1 MKYFVSA
8 VLAAV
13 ASCSDTLNTGVSL
26 FEGQSLTSQN
36 GLYSAVLQTDG
47 NFVVY
52 RNPGNAW
59 WSSVTDNA

>member
-1 MKYFVSA
+1 MKHYIVA
-8 VLAAV
+8 MLAAV
-13 ASCSDTLNTGVSL
+13 ASCTDTLNTGVSL
-26 FEGQSLTSQN
+26 WEGESLTSQN

-59 WSSVTDNA
+59 WSSVTDNS